1 MLPSPDPLQ
10 STRRPLPSRP
20 DPETQLLTALRD
32 RDPQATR
39 RLAQTWVHRRGLVA
53 FQDFQQHTLPQT
65 EAPETLAWLDN
76 VLAGAPATPS
86 RIAPGAGHATEQ
98 RDLQEPGLDPNGA
111 FRELGTAQLVT
122 EQLDT
127 QQLVTEQLN
136 PARLRERALSA
147 VDRAIEQMLAEFP
160 ELELAGLGPQEAL
173 ELLDDLDGSLGLIG
187 PELEEPPA
195 ELLNDPDFLDQGR
208 PGTCITGA
216 SEPLAADGL
225 GDPTSGEAP
234 QGQVEISPWAANL
247 DFNGPISFTIA
258 QSSPATPTDEHG
270 VGSSEAATDQPGGTE
285 PEQSHSSWGE
295 ATAQGDFEGHRET
308 EAEAGGEAGASEPKG
323 LWGLRAR
330 LRRRLPLGALARQWM
345 RGDPAESSTTPEPFP
360 LQPEAL
366 GTMVERPPSPAW
378 SSGPAPEGAGV
389 PPRELPAASACLE
402 TAAEALSAAQSLPA
416 PPAGALSGAP
426 RPASLADLRAWLPDA
441 DLPRAS

>member
-1 MLPSPDPLQ
+1 MLPSPDPLP
-10 STRRPLPSRP
+10 STRRLLPSRP

-53 FQDFQQHTLPQT
+53 FQDFQQHTLPLT
-65 EAPETLAWLDN
+65 EAPDTLAWLDD
-76 VLAGAPATPS
+76 VLAGAPATLC
-86 RIAPGAGHATEQ
+86 RIAPGAAQATEQ
-98 RDLQEPGLDPNGA
+98 RDLQAPGLDPNGA
-111 FRELGTAQLVT
+111 FRELGPARLVK
-122 EQLDT
+122 
-127 QQLVTEQLN
+127 EQLN

-173 ELLDDLDGSLGLIG
+173 ELLDDLDGSLALIG

-216 SEPLAADGL
+216 SKPPAADGL
-225 GDPTSGEAP
+225 GDPASGEAP
-234 QGQVEISPWAANL
+234 PGQVEISPWSANL
-247 DFNGPISFTIA
+247 DFNGPISFTIP

-270 VGSSEAATDQPGGTE
+270 VGASEAATDHPPGTE

-295 ATAQGDFEGHRET
+295 ATAQGHFEGHRET
-308 EAEAGGEAGASEPKG
+308 DGEAGGEGGASEPKG

-345 RGDPAESSTTPEPFP
+345 R
-360 LQPEAL
+360 
-366 GTMVERPPSPAW
+366 
-378 SSGPAPEGAGV
+378 
-389 PPRELPAASACLE
+389 
-402 TAAEALSAAQSLPA
+402 
-416 PPAGALSGAP
+416 
-426 RPASLADLRAWLPDA
+426 
-441 DLPRAS
+441 

>member
-1 MLPSPDPLQ
+1 
-10 STRRPLPSRP
+10 
-20 DPETQLLTALRD
+20 
-32 RDPQATR
+32 
-39 RLAQTWVHRRGLVA
+39 VHRRGLVA

-65 EAPETLAWLDN
+65 EAPDTLAWLDN
-76 VLAGAPATPS
+76 VLAGAPATPC
-86 RIAPGAGHATEQ
+86 RIAPGAAQATEQ
-98 RDLQEPGLDPNGA
+98 RDLQEPGLEPNGA
-111 FRELGTAQLVT
+111 FRELGPAQLVK

-127 QQLVTEQLN
+127 QQLN

-173 ELLDDLDGSLGLIG
+173 ELLDDLDGSLALIG

-225 GDPTSGEAP
+225 GDPASGKAP
-234 QGQVEISPWAANL
+234 PGQVEISPWAANL

-308 EAEAGGEAGASEPKG
+308 DGEAGGEGGGEGGASELKG

-330 LRRRLPLGALARQWM
+330 LRRRLPLGALARRWM
-345 RGDPAESSTTPEPFP
+345 RGDPTESSTTPEPIP

-378 SSGPAPEGAGV
+378 SSGPAPEGAELQL
-389 PPRELPAASACLE
+389 REHPAASACLE

-416 PPAGALSGAP
+416 PPAGALAAAP

-441 DLPRAS
+441 DLRRAS